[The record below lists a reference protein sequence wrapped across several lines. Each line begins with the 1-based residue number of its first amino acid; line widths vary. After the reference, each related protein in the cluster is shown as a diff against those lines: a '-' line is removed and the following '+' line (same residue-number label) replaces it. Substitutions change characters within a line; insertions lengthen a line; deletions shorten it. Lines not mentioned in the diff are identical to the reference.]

1 MKYGFEFGVDGIY
14 LKQDIVPLLEAFAL
28 QEVSQL
34 WFEMDSYSKETP

>member
-1 MKYGFEFGVDGIY
+1 MALNFGGVVSFGIY

-34 WFEMDSYSKETP
+34 

>member
-1 MKYGFEFGVDGIY
+1 MALYFGGVVSFGVDGIY

-34 WFEMDSYSKETP
+34 